1 MLILK
6 YNDTVLRNAADVT
19 YAIDIEVCL
28 YKGPLV
34 MKTVSKY
41 TSPDNDVT
49 EDFEVPDWD
58 NSTKLGSET
67 KQYLIPTN
75 KQTSSYPPGH
85 GGLKTDYNQLA
96 TQWRE
101 AYQEDSDIKRIY
113 SELRE
118 EHKSKDGYVTS

>member
-6 YNDTVLRNAADVT
+6 YNDTVLRNVVDVA
-19 YAIDIEVCL
+19 YAIDVEVCL

-58 NSTKLGSET
+58 NSTKLGSKT
-67 KQYLIPTN
+67 SQYIIPTN
-75 KQTSSYPPGH
+75 KQTSSYQPNH
-85 GGLKTDYNQLA
+85 GELKNDYNELA
-96 TQWRE
+96 VQWRE
-101 AYQEDSDIKRIY
+101 TYTEDADIKRIY
-113 SELRE
+113 LELCE
-118 EHKSKDGYVTS
+118 EFKSHDGYFTT